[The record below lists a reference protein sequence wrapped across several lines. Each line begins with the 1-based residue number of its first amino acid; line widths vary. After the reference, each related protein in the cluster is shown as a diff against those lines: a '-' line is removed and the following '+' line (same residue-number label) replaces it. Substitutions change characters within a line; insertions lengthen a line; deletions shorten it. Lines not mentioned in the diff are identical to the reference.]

1 MLALT
6 VSDPD
11 FIAILALVVATAASL
26 PAWLS
31 YARSRHTAHSVGT
44 PNGRGT
50 LVELGEQTLDRVDAL
65 TLRLDHMDRRFN
77 TLEVQGASLQTWTMT
92 HEEQDQRRF
101 DSAHQALEELTEEVR
116 HMPCL
121 DAHDGSAGG

>member
-1 MLALT
+1 MLAVT
-6 VSDPD
+6 VADPD
-11 FIAILALVVATAASL
+11 AIAIIALVVAAAASL

-77 TLEVQGASLQTWTMT
+77 TLEVQGRSLQTWTLT
-92 HEEQDQRRF
+92 HEDQDERRF
-101 DSAHQALEELTEEVR
+101 AAAHDSIERLGRDLR
-116 HMPCL
+116 DMPCL
-121 DAHDGSAGG
+121 HPDDE